1 MESKASKASRV
12 EDLQGWMKQPT
23 EKSSGGGGGHT
34 HQNLATVAE
43 QLEFRLGVGAD
54 DTNTSYGLQ

>member
-23 EKSSGGGGGHT
+23 EKSSGGHT
-34 HQNLATVAE
+34 HQNLVTVAE

>member
-12 EDLQGWMKQPT
+12 EDSQGWMKQPT
-23 EKSSGGGGGHT
+23 EKSSGGHP
-34 HQNLATVAE
+34 HQKLATVAE
-43 QLEFRLGVGAD
+43 QLEFTLGVGAG